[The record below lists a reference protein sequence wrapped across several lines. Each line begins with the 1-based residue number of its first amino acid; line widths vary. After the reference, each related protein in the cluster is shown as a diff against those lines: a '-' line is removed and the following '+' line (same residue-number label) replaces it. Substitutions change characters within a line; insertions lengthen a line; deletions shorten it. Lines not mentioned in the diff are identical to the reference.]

1 MVTEDIDGFAEVGFT
16 HQILM
21 IINCGWIRHEH
32 WAPQSRGCFYPKP
45 WDDFANQRTSLAKK
59 RPQIG
64 TMSDFFLSELGQT
77 RKPCAIF
84 QAVARRAPQ
93 EESDGY

>member
-1 MVTEDIDGFAEVGFT
+1 
-16 HQILM
+16 
-21 IINCGWIRHEH
+21 
-32 WAPQSRGCFYPKP
+32 
-45 WDDFANQRTSLAKK
+45 
-59 RPQIG
+59 
-64 TMSDFFLSELGQT
+64 MSDFFLSELGQT